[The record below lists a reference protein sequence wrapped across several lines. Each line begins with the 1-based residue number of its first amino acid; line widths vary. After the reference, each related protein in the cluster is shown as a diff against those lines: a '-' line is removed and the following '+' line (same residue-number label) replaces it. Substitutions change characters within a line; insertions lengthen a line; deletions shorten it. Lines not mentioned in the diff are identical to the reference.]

1 MKTNKP
7 FWDAV
12 KEQEEKPKN
21 HSQQGPSGSNAPE
34 KEVAGLSPAADTST
48 LSDKMVDNNYVGGP
62 PLGDVLWAKD
72 VKESIKRLK
81 KELDSEPVKEFFKIN
96 VLHEV
101 IDKIFGDKLT

>member
-81 KELDSEPVKEFFKIN
+81 VWVISKTGKKISLYEIN
-96 VLHEV
+96 QK
-101 IDKIFGDKLT
+101 IDKIFGEKLI